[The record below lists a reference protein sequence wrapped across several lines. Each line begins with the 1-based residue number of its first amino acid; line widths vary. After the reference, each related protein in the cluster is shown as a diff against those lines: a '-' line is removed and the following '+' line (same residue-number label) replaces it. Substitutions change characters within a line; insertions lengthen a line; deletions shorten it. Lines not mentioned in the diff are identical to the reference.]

1 MSHERNVR
9 LLHGQAFFAVAAAA
23 GAAMAATLRG
33 FGLAQW
39 RKTPAALRKGW
50 RSVSKDDSCAV
61 ALRCTPDEEVWRRT
75 PEEMAGGV
83 VMRNLRVTEGS

>member
-9 LLHGQAFFAVAAAA
+9 LLHGQAFFALVAVVAAAA
-23 GAAMAATLRG
+23 GAAMADALRG

-61 ALRCTPDEEVWRRT
+61 ALRCTPAEEVWRRT

-83 VMRNLRVTEGS
+83 VMRNL